1 VDFSSDRLVERLHR
15 LLLVLEDERTLVGD
29 ELPPLAVYDIA
40 QKRWLLAAGVSLET
54 LKKVE
59 PGNAGSSAQFLII
72 IGSTTVPVESG
83 DPTVLLK
90 RLVEFARASPRAAQ
104 AAIVSNSSVNARVR

>member
-15 LLLVLEDERTLVGD
+15 LLLVLEDERTLIGD

-54 LKKVE
+54 LKVE

-72 IGSTTVPVESG
+72 IGSTTIPVESG
-83 DPTVLLK
+83 DPAVLLT
-90 RLVEFARASPRAAQ
+90 RLVECARASPRAAQ